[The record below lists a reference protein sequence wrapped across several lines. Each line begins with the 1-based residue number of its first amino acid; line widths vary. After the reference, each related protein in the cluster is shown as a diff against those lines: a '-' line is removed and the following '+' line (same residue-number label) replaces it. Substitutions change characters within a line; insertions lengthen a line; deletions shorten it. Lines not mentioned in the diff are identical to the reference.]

1 MQHYLFSPIHLLIIF
16 LYSSFIPSFLHS
28 FMIIYG
34 IKNCDTMQKAFKFL
48 DKKKIKYTF
57 HDYKKEGIDKE
68 TIKRWL
74 NYFPVD
80 KIINTKSATFK
91 SLSEEEKTSITNKN
105 KAMNL
110 MMKNTSMIKRPLL
123 DMGEENFL
131 QGFNEEEWSRL
142 VNY

>member
-1 MQHYLFSPIHLLIIF
+1 
-16 LYSSFIPSFLHS
+16 
-28 FMIIYG
+28 MIIYG